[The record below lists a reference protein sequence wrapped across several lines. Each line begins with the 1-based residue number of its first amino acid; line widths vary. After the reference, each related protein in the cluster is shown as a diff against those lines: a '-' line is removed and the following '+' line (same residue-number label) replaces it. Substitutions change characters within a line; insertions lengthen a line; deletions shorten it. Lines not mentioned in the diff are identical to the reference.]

1 LPNGIGKE
9 DTWRMTVAAIAAVL
23 GGKKTLRRTVS
34 TNAELQ
40 LITREGLPAETL
52 PMLAEE
58 LSVERSRLAK
68 VVGISERTL
77 SRRLV
82 GRERLS
88 AGESDRMVRLARILA
103 MAGDVLGSSK
113 KASLWLK
120 SENRALHDERP
131 LDLLDTD
138 TGARAVETVLGR
150 IAYGLYS

>member
-1 LPNGIGKE
+1 
-9 DTWRMTVAAIAAVL
+9 
-23 GGKKTLRRTVS
+23 
-34 TNAELQ
+34 
-40 LITREGLPAETL
+40 
-52 PMLAEE
+52 MLAEE